1 MARAD
6 GMSELARQVLGLA
19 ERMAPGADARLR
31 ELCALAVEAVGD
43 GGNSCV
49 GLEEA
54 AGRTWRET
62 LETLR
67 GDGAEGDG
75 AEGDGEAFPGAAEL
89 EAMARAVPELVDG
102 DGSTGAP
109 FVLAGGAMYTR
120 RNYLYERYVE
130 GRLREMA
137 AMPDF
142 AGTAVPEGALGL
154 DAGAQREAVELM
166 SRRGFSLLSGGP
178 GTGKTYTV
186 VRAMALAL
194 KANPDLR
201 ILLMAPT
208 GKAADR
214 LNESLARA
222 LGDLAGDPE
231 WKDIAEGIPTDA
243 QTIHRALGGRDG
255 RFAHGAGNP
264 LDCDWAVVDEASMV
278 DLPLFARL
286 LEALPEGC
294 RLTLVGDPNQ
304 LASVER
310 GRIFKD
316 LCLLAQPGGGGM
328 LEGCLATLA
337 KSHRFGD
344 EDAIGRL
351 AGAILSG
358 DAKKVAS
365 AFAAGGADT
374 RHRGACGTAPA
385 RNPGFAEAVRE
396 TFGGLVAA
404 KTPEEALAA
413 LGKGRVL
420 CAMRTGSCGTEA
432 LNEAVE
438 KMPFLRDAPKPW
450 MVTAND
456 RDLKLYNGNVGVSM
470 PGETDKVWF
479 AGQTAGMLRCVH
491 RALLPDLAPAWCLTV
506 HKSQGSEYERV
517 LMVLPDNP
525 KVRVLTRELL
535 YTGVTRAK
543 KRVDLW
549 GSGEALARCV
559 ENPTKRRSG
568 LGGG

>member
-1 MARAD
+1 
-6 GMSELARQVLGLA
+6 
-19 ERMAPGADARLR
+19 
-31 ELCALAVEAVGD
+31 
-43 GGNSCV
+43 
-49 GLEEA
+49 
-54 AGRTWRET
+54 
-62 LETLR
+62 
-67 GDGAEGDG
+67 
-75 AEGDGEAFPGAAEL
+75 
-89 EAMARAVPELVDG
+89 
-102 DGSTGAP
+102 
-109 FVLAGGAMYTR
+109 
-120 RNYLYERYVE
+120 
-130 GRLREMA
+130 MA
-137 AMPDF
+137 AIPDREG
-142 AGTAVPEGALGL
+142 AAVPEGALGL

-194 KANPDLR
+194 KDNPDLR

-222 LGDLAGDPE
+222 LGDLAKEAE
-231 WKDIAEGIPTDA
+231 WKEVAEGIPTDA

-255 RFAHGAGNP
+255 QFAHGPDDP
-264 LDCDWAVVDEASMV
+264 LACDWAIVDEASMV
-278 DLPLFARL
+278 DLPLFAKL
-286 LEALPEGC
+286 LAALPEGC

-316 LCLLAQPGGGGM
+316 LCQLARAGGM

-344 EDAIGRL
+344 DDAIGRL

-358 DAKKVAS
+358 DAAEVRGAL
-365 AFAAGGADT
+365 AAGGANT
-374 RHRGACGTAPA
+374 RYRGACGAALA

-396 TFGGLVAA
+396 AFGELAAA
-404 KTPEEALAA
+404 KTPGEALSA

-420 CAMRTGSCGTEA
+420 CAMRTGNCGAEA
-432 LNEAVE
+432 LNEAME

-456 RDLKLYNGNVGVSM
+456 HDLKLYNGNVGVSM
-470 PGETDKVWF
+470 PGEPEKVWF
-479 AGQTAGMLRCVH
+479 AGQTPGVLRCVH
-491 RALLPDLAPAWCLTV
+491 RALLPDLVPAWCLTV

-517 LMVLPDNP
+517 LMVLSDNP

-559 ENPTKRRSG
+559 GNPTRRRSG
-568 LGGG
+568 LANGGEARGG